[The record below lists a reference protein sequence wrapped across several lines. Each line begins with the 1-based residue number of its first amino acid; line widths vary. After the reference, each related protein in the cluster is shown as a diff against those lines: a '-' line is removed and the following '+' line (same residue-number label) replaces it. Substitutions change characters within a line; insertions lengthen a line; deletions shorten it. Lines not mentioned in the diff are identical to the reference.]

1 MAALKPT
8 DITGTITWLGLVP
21 DRAAALAASPRETLT
36 LSFAG
41 PEGEDHGGLTR
52 PSCSRVLDQYPR
64 GTEIRN
70 VRQLTIVSAEE
81 LAQIAAKM
89 ELDALDPA
97 WLGATLVLEGIPDL
111 SHLPPSSRLQ
121 GAQGATVVI
130 DMQNRPCTL
139 PARVIEDARPGF
151 GARFKPA
158 AVGLRGVT
166 AWVEREGSLSLGEVM
181 RLHVP
186 DQRTWEPR

>member
-1 MAALKPT
+1 
-8 DITGTITWLGLVP
+8 
-21 DRAAALAASPRETLT
+21 
-36 LSFAG
+36 
-41 PEGEDHGGLTR
+41 
-52 PSCSRVLDQYPR
+52 
-64 GTEIRN
+64 
-70 VRQLTIVSAEE
+70 
-81 LAQIAAKM
+81 
-89 ELDALDPA
+89 
-97 WLGATLVLEGIPDL
+97 
-111 SHLPPSSRLQ
+111 
-121 GAQGATVVI
+121 VVI